1 MVHIPVLEKEVL
13 EYLNPKANENFID
26 ATIGEGGHTI
36 GILKANSPNGRVLGI
51 DADSEQIKNCEN
63 KLKKFKNRLILVND
77 SYINLKKIVREN
89 NFSPVD
95 GILFDFGMSSWHL
108 EKSGRGFSFLRDEPL
123 DMRYEVN
130 DQKQEITAETII
142 NEWTEKEIRIILKE
156 YANEKFFRRIAKE
169 IVRRRKEKPI
179 KSTLELKDIVVNSI
193 PKRFRHSKIHCA
205 TRTFQALRIAVNRE
219 LNNIECVLP
228 QAIDILKKGGRIV
241 FISFHSLEDRI
252 VKKFLKC
259 ESQKESLKILAKK
272 PIIANL
278 EEIKKNPRSRS
289 AKLRAAVKI

>member
-89 NFSPVD
+89 NFSSVD